1 MDRIGIKQDE
11 DMWYGMTIRLRN
23 FAARVSAATR
33 SFGQWAGVALLL
45 VLSLDGATV
54 YAQTTINPARPAY
67 NVRRIYVSPQ
77 GAGTFDGSS
86 WANAAKGSDLHTH
99 SGR

>member
-45 VLSLDGATV
+45 VLSFLGVGGGIISRGMMAV
-54 YAQTTINPARPAY
+54 YGVFVTLIF
-67 NVRRIYVSPQ
+67 
-77 GAGTFDGSS
+77 G
-86 WANAAKGSDLHTH
+86 
-99 SGR
+99 